1 MSDVPDT
8 VSVMT
13 RAIFHTAT
21 TLDGYLATDDDALD
35 WLFAVPGSDEAEAAF
50 GRFLSGVGALVM
62 GSATYEWLV
71 HHERLLNEP
80 EKWERFYGTRPAF
93 VFSSRVLRPVPGADI
108 RIVTGSVRPQW
119 ESIRD
124 AAADGDVWIVG
135 GGDLAGQFIDAGLLD
150 EIRLSIAPVTL
161 GSGKPLLPRV
171 LGADRLT
178 ILAAK
183 QAGQFVEVVYAVDR
197 VSGA

>member
-1 MSDVPDT
+1 
-8 VSVMT
+8 MT

-35 WLFAVPGSDEAEAAF
+35 WLFDVPGSDEAEAAF
-50 GRFLSGVGALVM
+50 GGFLSGVGALVM
-62 GSATYEWLV
+62 GSATYEWLLR
-71 HHERLLNEP
+71 HERLLDEP
-80 EKWERFYGTRPAF
+80 AKWAAFYGTRPAF
-93 VFSSRVLRPVPGADI
+93 VFSSRSLRTVPAADI
-108 RIVTGSVRPQW
+108 RIVSGSVQAQW
-119 ESIRD
+119 ESIHD

-150 EIRLSIAPVTL
+150 EIRLSVAPATL

-178 ILAAK
+178 LLDAK
-183 QAGQFVEVVYAVDR
+183 RAGQFVELVYT
-197 VSGA
+197 VS